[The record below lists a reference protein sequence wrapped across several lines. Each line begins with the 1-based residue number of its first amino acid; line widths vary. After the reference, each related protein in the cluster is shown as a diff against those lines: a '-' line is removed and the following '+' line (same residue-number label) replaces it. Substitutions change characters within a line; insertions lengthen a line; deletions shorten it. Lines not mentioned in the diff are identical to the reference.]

1 MKDTNRNKRIK
12 DYLSCAIIKMWAS
25 FTPTR
30 FYEDNTNMDVEKE
43 WISFSSNYISDKE
56 APSLLA
62 ENSSLILKVFKKS
75 LQKETLM
82 GMLLMHTFRV
92 SSHILQEWCGS
103 LTDPDKCASDP
114 YQMHLVSKN
123 RCLTLSTN
131 GTISSNKK

>member
-12 DYLSCAIIKMWAS
+12 DHLSCAIIKMWAS

-30 FYEDNTNMDVEKE
+30 FYEDDTNMDVEKE

-75 LQKETLM
+75 TERNFDGNALDAYI
-82 GMLLMHTFRV
+82 LLFLPYPSRMMWIIDR
-92 SSHILQEWCGS
+92 SWQMCIRS
-103 LTDPDKCASDP
+103 LSDA
-114 YQMHLVSKN
+114 LGFKN